1 MKSSY
6 DIVVIG
12 AGAAG
17 LSAAGY
23 AARAGY
29 STLALDAAAP
39 GGQLLFIDTIE
50 NYPGRESISGFA
62 LAEEME
68 KQALSF
74 GVEIEY
80 SEVSSVSKKDDG
92 FTVTTAD
99 GEVKSK
105 AVILAMGAKHRH
117 LDVPGES
124 EYEGRGVSYC
134 ATCDGPFF
142 RDKVV
147 TVVGGGDTALTD
159 AVYLS
164 KLCSKV
170 YLVHRRNEFR
180 AQKVLQDRVR
190 ACGNIEIVTPHTVKQ
205 INGDGSKV
213 TSVTLDDGTALICD
227 GIFIF
232 TGIIPSS
239 GIVKDLVELD
249 RQGFIITD
257 AKMETSLPGIF
268 ACGDIR
274 TTPFRQVVTAAG
286 DGAIAAHG
294 ADEYISSH

>member
-1 MKSSY
+1 MNSSY

-99 GEVKSK
+99 GEIKSK

-142 RDKVV
+142 KGKVV

-190 ACGNIEIVTPHTVKQ
+190 AKDNIFLHLSLNVER
-205 INGDGSKV
+205 INGDDKGVK
-213 TSVTLDDGTALICD
+213 SVTLTDGSELDVDAV
-227 GIFIF
+227 FIF
-232 TGIIPSS
+232 VGIIPNSS
-239 GIVKDLVELD
+239 VLEGFADLD
-249 RQGFIITD
+249 HGFVVTD
-257 AKMETSLPGIF
+257 SHMRTSVPGLF
-268 ACGDIR
+268 AAGDVR

-286 DGAIAAHG
+286 DGAAAAHA
-294 ADEYISSH
+294 ADEYIQNL